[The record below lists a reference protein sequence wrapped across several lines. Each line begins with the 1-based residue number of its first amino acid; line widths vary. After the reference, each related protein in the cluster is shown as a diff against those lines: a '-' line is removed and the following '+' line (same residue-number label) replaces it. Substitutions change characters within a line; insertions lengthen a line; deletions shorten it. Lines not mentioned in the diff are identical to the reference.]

1 MNKKDMASRFTSDE
15 EEILALC
22 RVIDKYDTMRNGGY
36 MTSTGFL
43 SDRMCIL
50 AERALAYIG
59 AGEEEWFFDGGYD
72 TASRRVLV
80 FLPPYMTKEDAL
92 LADNSSLR
100 FVRLSYYKDYSL
112 THRDFL
118 GALTGDGISRDAIG
132 DILVNDQE
140 KRADIVITEG
150 ILGYMLTSFSS
161 VGRAKVEACELTRE
175 QLYIPEQK
183 TEIIKDTVA
192 SLRLDAVISSALGI
206 SRDKAATAVE
216 RGLVELNHFLCQK
229 GEKILTEGD
238 AITVR
243 GFGKFILSQVGNLS
257 KKGRIFIEIKRFV

>member
-1 MNKKDMASRFTSDE
+1 MNKKDIAARFTADE
-15 EEILALC
+15 DEITLLC
-22 RVIDKYDTMRNGGY
+22 RMIDKYDTMRNGGY

-50 AERALAYIG
+50 AERTLAYIG
-59 AGEEEWFFDGGYD
+59 AGEDEWLFDGGYG
-72 TASRRVLV
+72 TASRRVIV
-80 FLPPYMTKEDAL
+80 FVPQYLTKDDAM
-92 LADNSSLR
+92 LADNSNLR
-100 FVRLSYYKDYSL
+100 FVRLSYYKDYLL

-150 ILGYMLTSFSS
+150 VLGYMLQSFLS
-161 VGRAKVEACELTRE
+161 VGRAKVEVSELTRE
-175 QLYIPEQK
+175 QLCVPEQK
-183 TEIIKDTVA
+183 TVTVKDTVA

-206 SRDKAATAVE
+206 SREKAATAVD
-216 RGLVELNHFLCQK
+216 RGIVEVNHFPCQK
-229 GEKILTEGD
+229 GEKLLAEGD
-238 AITVR
+238 TVSVR
-243 GFGKFILSQVGNLS
+243 GFGKFILSEIGSLS